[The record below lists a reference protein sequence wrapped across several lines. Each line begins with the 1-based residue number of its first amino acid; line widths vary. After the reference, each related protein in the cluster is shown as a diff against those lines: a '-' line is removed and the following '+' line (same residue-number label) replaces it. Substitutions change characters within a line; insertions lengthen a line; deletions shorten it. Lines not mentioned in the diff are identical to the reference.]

1 MDKEKTK
8 EKGKAQKLFIL
19 MIPILLAVIATVLLA
34 MTMGGGL
41 STPTPDPI
49 TVESEETTRSDI
61 LAGVEPEAK
70 PDAMFTTVAAV
81 ELQMKEMLEK
91 LGYKVDTGLGNENN
105 RISLA
110 IYDPE
115 TDKYLV
121 GVELDTDAFKESK
134 SCLERDVY
142 KPRFL
147 ESRGWTIV
155 RVWCR
160 DWWLYP
166 AKVVK
171 TITTIAEKNKK
182 AK

>member
-1 MDKEKTK
+1 MFTRAVA
-8 EKGKAQKLFIL
+8 KGDDREAS
-19 MIPILLAVIATVLLA
+19 ILL
-34 MTMGGGL
+34 
-41 STPTPDPI
+41 
-49 TVESEETTRSDI
+49 SE
-61 LAGVEPEAK
+61 LKVPEPK
-70 PDAMFTTVAAV
+70 PEAMFTNVAAV
-81 ELQMKEMLEK
+81 EVQMKERLEK
-91 LGYKVDTGLGNENN
+91 LGYKVDTDLGNENN

-121 GVELDTDAFKESK
+121 GVELDTDAFKESS

-147 ESRGWTIV
+147 EARGWTLV

-166 AKVVK
+166 GKVIK
-171 TITTIAEKNKK
+171 NITTLAEKNKK

>member
-1 MDKEKTK
+1 
-8 EKGKAQKLFIL
+8 
-19 MIPILLAVIATVLLA
+19 
-34 MTMGGGL
+34 
-41 STPTPDPI
+41 
-49 TVESEETTRSDI
+49 
-61 LAGVEPEAK
+61 
-70 PDAMFTTVAAV
+70 MFTNVAAV
-81 ELQMKEMLEK
+81 EVQMKERLEK

-110 IYDPE
+110 IYDAE

-121 GVELDTDAFKESK
+121 GVELDTDAFKESS

-147 ESRGWTIV
+147 EARGWTLV

-166 AKVVK
+166 NKVIK
-171 TITTIAEKNKK
+171 NITTLAEKNKK
-182 AK
+182 SK